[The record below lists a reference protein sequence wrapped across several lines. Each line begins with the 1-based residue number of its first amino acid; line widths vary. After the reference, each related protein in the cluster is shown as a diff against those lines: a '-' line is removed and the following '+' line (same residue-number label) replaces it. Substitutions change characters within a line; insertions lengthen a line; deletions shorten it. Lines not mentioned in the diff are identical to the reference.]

1 MQNIFI
7 TYLSR
12 LPNPQGDNKI
22 SEITYKCGDN
32 FKDIVTSYTNEA
44 GIKFLENFLKQK
56 GQEMNKIIAI
66 CSGEVRYIQNKF
78 FDNQTTLAYF
88 EKLIYKC
95 FPNAEIEIV
104 DSQGKADDKE
114 DVMNVFSNLNNIPI
128 NSNIYLDITGGFR
141 DSVYTLSLIS
151 KFLEFKGINIE
162 RVVYSMA
169 ANGKGKILNYTNN
182 FRLTNLMNGMSEF
195 VNFGN
200 SKTISEYFK
209 NSTNEQIKNTI
220 QSMNDFTDALSL
232 GKTGLLDDIL
242 KKLNDNISEIENISA
257 NDISIML
264 FKEMIPVIKNKF
276 FPNGTQIDYLSMIE
290 WCCQNN
296 LIQQALTLCTEKIPY
311 YLIEHKY
318 IVPSSE
324 QVEKDAE
331 SKKRS
336 YDDKYASMLYA
347 EIMNSSKLNTD
358 VTDFK
363 EAIDFIKSGKSKLKN
378 YDKKPIYQGLKN
390 YMEIYNEVQGKN
402 LSAYCDKHYTKN
414 FGSNECVRKAWED
427 LVELATKNNIK
438 NIDVVTKNS
447 FYNALLGIEN
457 SQDNK
462 DTIGNKIN
470 FIENF
475 EKNIVSEEYK
485 YNADKKDLGKVFAGY
500 VFLKSVRNTINHA
513 SDLENL
519 TDEQKQFFKKYGYE
533 HTIKTECLKKNINLM
548 LESIRNLR
556 LI

>member
-1 MQNIFI
+1 MQNILI
-7 TYLSR
+7 TYLSP
-12 LPNPQGDNKI
+12 LPQPNDGKEV
-22 SEITYKCGDN
+22 SLTTYKCGDN
-32 FKDIVTSYTNEA
+32 FEDVVTSYTNEA
-44 GIKFLENFLKQK
+44 GIKFLESFLKQK
-56 GQEMNKIIAI
+56 GQEMNKIIAV
-66 CSGEVRYIQNKF
+66 CSGVVKNNPRKF

-88 EKLIYKC
+88 EKLVYKC

-311 YLIEHKY
+311 YLFEHKY

-336 YDDKYASMLYA
+336 YDDKYASMLYS
-347 EIMNSSKLNTD
+347 EIMKSSKLNSRVND
-358 VTDFK
+358 LK
-363 EAIDFIKSGKSKLKN
+363 KAIKCIKADESKLRN
-378 YDKKPIYQGLKN
+378 YEGTSIYQGLKN
-390 YMEIYNEVQGKN
+390 YMEIYKEVQGKN
-402 LSAYCDKHYTKN
+402 LSTYFDEHYTEN
-414 FGSNECVRKAWED
+414 FGSNECVCKAWGD
-427 LVELATKNNIK
+427 LVEFATEHIVKDINAFK
-438 NIDVVTKNS
+438 PNS

-485 YNADKKDLGKVFAGY
+485 YNADKKDLGKVFVGY